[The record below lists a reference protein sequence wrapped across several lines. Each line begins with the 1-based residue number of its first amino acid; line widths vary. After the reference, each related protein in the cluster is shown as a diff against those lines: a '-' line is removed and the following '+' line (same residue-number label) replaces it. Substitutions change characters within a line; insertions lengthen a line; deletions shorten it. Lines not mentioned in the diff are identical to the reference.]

1 MPVES
6 LHWAH
11 AIAFITGFLFA
22 VGDVL
27 VRRASKG
34 LTPRANT
41 LVSLLVGTPLLVV
54 LALALGE
61 EAPRGTALVLYAAV
75 GILNFVV
82 GRILF
87 YTAVAGLGA
96 ASSAVI
102 VSPVLL
108 IASFMAW
115 LFLGEPLTAR
125 LLTAAALVTL
135 AIYLA
140 VSKPSGRPLGG
151 VSRKTAVAAGIAA
164 PLVFAASSIIV
175 RAAGLASDSPVAGAA
190 VSYLA
195 ALPFVAVLARRDASS
210 ILEAVYSN
218 SSRRAAL
225 LYAAAAGTAVTLA
238 QASRYVSLDQLPVAE
253 AVMLISL
260 FPIHTVALAALLG
273 EEKVK
278 PRHIAA
284 AVLAFTGVALGI
296 TG

>member
-1 MPVES
+1 MPVEG

-11 AIAFITGFLFA
+11 GVAFATGFMFA

-27 VRRASKG
+27 VRRASRG
-34 LTPRANT
+34 LGPRANT
-41 LVSLLVGTPLLVV
+41 LVSLLVGTPLLAL

-61 EAPRGTALVLYAAV
+61 GLPGGRALLLYAAV
-75 GILNFVV
+75 GVLNFVV

-115 LFLGEPLTAR
+115 LLLDEPLTLR
-125 LLTAAALVTL
+125 LLLGAVLVTI

-140 VSKPSGRPLGG
+140 VSRPSGRPLGG
-151 VSRKTAVAAGIAA
+151 VSRRAALIAGIAA
-164 PLVFAASSIIV
+164 PFVFAASSVMV

-195 ALPFVAVLARRDASS
+195 ALPLVALLARVEVPRVLD
-210 ILEAVYSN
+210 EARN
-218 SSRRAAL
+218 GGPAL
-225 LYAAAAGTAVTLA
+225 LYSAAGGAAVTLA

-260 FPIHTVALAALLG
+260 FPIHTVVLAALLG
-273 EEKVK
+273 EERVR
-278 PRHIAA
+278 PRHALAA
-284 AVLAFTGVALGI
+284 LIAFTGVALGI

>member
-1 MPVES
+1 MLCTVDGG

-11 AIAFITGFLFA
+11 GVALATGFLFA

-34 LTPRANT
+34 LSPRANT
-41 LVSLLVGTPLLVV
+41 LVSLLVGTPLLAA
-54 LALALGE
+54 LAVALGE
-61 EAPRGTALVLYAAV
+61 GLPQGRALALYAAV
-75 GILNFVV
+75 GVLNFVV

-115 LFLGEPLTAR
+115 LLLGEPLTAR
-125 LLTAAALVTL
+125 LLAGAILVTL

-140 VSKPSGRPLGG
+140 VSRPSGKPLGG
-151 VSRKTAVAAGIAA
+151 VSRRAAVAAGIAA
-164 PLVFAASSIIV
+164 PLVFAASSVLV
-175 RAAGLASDSPVAGAA
+175 RAAGLASDSPVAGAL

-195 ALPFVAVLARRDASS
+195 ALPLVALLSGREVGAL
-210 ILEAVYSN
+210 LEAAG
-218 SSRRAAL
+218 RGRAYLA
-225 LYAAAAGTAVTLA
+225 YAVGAGAAVTLA

-260 FPIHTVALAALLG
+260 FPIHTVALAALAG
-273 EEKVK
+273 EERVR
-278 PRHIAA
+278 PRHAA
-284 AVLAFTGVALGI
+284 AALLAFTGVALGI